1 MLAGLHRHSALRI
14 ATGLALALTLGACKG
29 KEEKGT
35 PLGAA
40 PQENATRLA
49 MPAEGRASLDEG
61 NELFRQKKY
70 DEALAKYRLAA
81 EEMPTSSAPWFGIS
95 MVATKLN
102 NKALADSAQAK
113 IKAISPEAPLAD
125 SQLQQMH
132 EKAAEG
138 GMPPATGAMPAGH
151 PPMTTKQ

>member
-1 MLAGLHRHSALRI
+1 MLS
-14 ATGLALALTLGACKG
+14 K
-29 KEEKGT
+29 
-35 PLGAA
+35 
-40 PQENATRLA
+40 
-49 MPAEGRASLDEG
+49 
-61 NELFRQKKY
+61 
-70 DEALAKYRLAA
+70 
-81 EEMPTSSAPWFGIS
+81 
-95 MVATKLN
+95 